1 MYAASINDPETFW
14 GAQGKRLDW
23 MQPYT
28 KVKNTTFDHANVSIK
43 WYEDGI
49 LNVSANCIDRHLS
62 TRGEQVA
69 IVWEGDD
76 PNDSKNITY
85 NQLHEKVCKLANVY
99 KSLGVQKGDRIVLY
113 MPMIPEAAFAMLACN
128 RIGAI
133 HSIVFG
139 GFLLK
144 LWLPEF
150 LPVMQN

>member
-14 GAQGKRLDW
+14 GAKGKRLDW

-28 KVKNTTFDHANVSIK
+28 KVKNTTFDHAKVSIK

-76 PNDSKNITY
+76 PNDSKNVLLEINKQSKKDRPDYEKAALRSLSISPPVDSKVRKLLSAARAFSYKTTREKSKKGQRIQSIITI
-85 NQLHEKVCKLANVY
+85 
-99 KSLGVQKGDRIVLY
+99 R
-113 MPMIPEAAFAMLACN
+113 
-128 RIGAI
+128 
-133 HSIVFG
+133 
-139 GFLLK
+139 
-144 LWLPEF
+144 
-150 LPVMQN
+150 